1 MLLNSSWRRW
11 PVKNALG
18 LWPCSLFVKKRDYQ
32 VLERRKDILTP
43 NWAFLP
49 DVIRRP
55 KKELKRKLLSHCVIR
70 CDVMSYPC
78 SIEKSF
84 STPLAITGYP
94 PGLSARH
101 FREHRLGVFELG
113 QNYWMNDQR
122 WWTWGLVGYQGGWE
136 AKQWAHFDNRK
147 LPLCLIGT
155 FWWALKGISLGC
167 FVSLLTSGQLLLLCI
182 THCPPRLVSTQSFQ
196 WLTSPSAQP
205 GTWPPTSISTIH
217 SSPSHDNFP
226 GIFNHFHCLKVF
238 SNLSISVPLH
248 CNSHSSQDHYLP
260 SGNLQ
265 VPLIILPPC
274 LPSFLDPFSTYHPEW
289 LF

>member
-1 MLLNSSWRRW
+1 MLLNSSWRLW
-11 PVKNALG
+11 PAKNALG

-70 CDVMSYPC
+70 CDVMPYPC

-94 PGLSARH
+94 PGLPARH
-101 FREHRLGVFELG
+101 FREHCLGVFEFG

-122 WWTWGLVGYQGGWE
+122 WWTWGLVGYHGGWE
-136 AKQWAHFDNRK
+136 AKQSAHFNNRK

-155 FWWALKGISLGC
+155 FWWAMKGIRLFCFSPYFRPVAPPLCHTPVLPGWCLRSLSSDWPLPLPSQGPDLQPRYPL
-167 FVSLLTSGQLLLLCI
+167 FTHPPHVTISL
-182 THCPPRLVSTQSFQ
+182 
-196 WLTSPSAQP
+196 AY
-205 GTWPPTSISTIH
+205 STI
-217 SSPSHDNFP
+217 
-226 GIFNHFHCLKVF
+226 
-238 SNLSISVPLH
+238 SIV
-248 CNSHSSQDHYLP
+248 
-260 SGNLQ
+260 
-265 VPLIILPPC
+265 
-274 LPSFLDPFSTYHPEW
+274 
-289 LF
+289 